1 MWRDLIAGSL
11 GAKEALM
18 GRKKESE
25 HQIAKALTAFA
36 KAHMPITP
44 NLISVSIH
52 PHCVVAAL
60 QDIIAPAEKNYA
72 EKEKSCRLLEE
83 FYDNIFNAQKRL
95 LEAAVENILG
105 RLIGSSIL
113 WVEPKSG
120 DGVIM
125 FTFAG

>member
-1 MWRDLIAGSL
+1 MV
-11 GAKEALM
+11 K
-18 GRKKESE
+18 KKEPE
-25 HQIAKALTAFA
+25 LQIAETLTAFA
-36 KAHMPITP
+36 KSHMPIMP
-44 NLISVSIH
+44 NLVSVGIH
-52 PHCVVAAL
+52 PHCVIATLRGIV
-60 QDIIAPAEKNYA
+60 APAEKNYA

-83 FYDNIFNAQKRL
+83 FYDNIFNAKKKL

-125 FTFAG
+125 FTFAE